1 MAGRTTAPRRRYCS
15 LDRPEVNMNPTRGR
29 LIALEGIDGCGKS
42 TQARRLVAALES
54 RGIDAVGFREPGD
67 TEYGR
72 ELRRVFV
79 EGRHITPA
87 EEMRL
92 FLEDRRIDVR
102 DNIGPALAAGTHVI
116 MDRYYLS
123 SVVYQGA
130 LGLDPAHIRAVNEE
144 FAPRPD
150 LTLILD
156 LPVDVAVGRIEA
168 ARGSTNTFE
177 GADYLAEVRAL
188 YLEFAREDAIETV
201 DASVEPDR
209 VHAAL
214 LERVLAAI
222 GAADA

>member
-1 MAGRTTAPRRRYCS
+1 MPS
-15 LDRPEVNMNPTRGR
+15 PGR

-42 TQARRLVAALES
+42 TQARRLVEALADA
-54 RGIDAVGFREPGD
+54 GIPAVSFREPGD

-79 EGRHITPA
+79 EGRDISPE

-92 FLEDRRIDVR
+92 FLEDRLIDVR
-102 DNIGPALAAGTHVI
+102 DNIKPALAAGRHVV

-130 LGLDPAHIRAVNEE
+130 LGLDPAMIRARNEE
-144 FAPRPD
+144 IAPRPD

-156 LPVDVAVGRIEA
+156 LTVDVALQRIA
-168 ARGSTNTFE
+168 VSRGQANSFE
-177 GADYLAEVRAL
+177 GRDYLTKVRAL
-188 YLEFAREDAIETV
+188 YLTFAAEADIETV
-201 DASVEPDR
+201 DASVDMDA

-214 LERVLAAI
+214 LARVREFL
-222 GAADA
+222 GT

>member
-1 MAGRTTAPRRRYCS
+1 MSTHPQ
-15 LDRPEVNMNPTRGR
+15 PGR

-42 TQARRLVAALES
+42 TQALRLVEALVD
-54 RGIDAVGFREPGD
+54 RGLDAVSFREPGD

-79 EGRHITPA
+79 QGRHLSPA

-102 DNIGPALAAGTHVI
+102 DNIAPALAAGTHVV

-123 SVVYQGA
+123 SVVYQGV
-130 LGLDPAHIRAVNEE
+130 LGLDPAEIRAANEA

-156 LPVDVAVGRIEA
+156 LPVQVAVGRIQA
-168 ARGSTNTFE
+168 ARGTTNTFE
-177 GADYLAEVRAL
+177 GVDYLEQVRAL
-188 YLEFAREDAIETV
+188 YLEFAREDGIETV
-201 DASVEPDR
+201 DASAAAER
-209 VHAAL
+209 VHVAL
-214 LERVLAAI
+214 LARVLALIESGDTSRAR
-222 GAADA
+222 